1 MTTPTSPAP
10 AQGGSWTQTG
20 PLTFNHVLTTDSV
33 YEKISEVPALTIPY
47 AGVWEIAYNAHTNFA
62 LIASGGLLLIH
73 TALYNNAGIMPGSE
87 AVTGIQSAAGF
98 GFQATAGQTFLYA
111 FAAPDK
117 VMLYGYRNGATAT
130 AGAAISSG
138 DDGRTGI
145 MAHWVSPGF

>member
-10 AQGGSWTQTG
+10 SRGGSWTQTG
-20 PLTFNHVLTTDSV
+20 PLTFNHILTADSV

-62 LIASGGLLLIH
+62 ITASGGLLLIH

-87 AVTGIQSAAGF
+87 AVTGIQTAAGF
-98 GFQATAGQTFLYA
+98 GFQATAGQTFLYT
-111 FAAPDK
+111 FAAPDT
-117 VMLYGYRNGATAT
+117 VMLYAYRNGATAT
-130 AGAAISSG
+130 AAISSG

>member
-10 AQGGSWTQTG
+10 SQGGSWTQTG

-33 YEKISEVPALTIPY
+33 
-47 AGVWEIAYNAHTNFA
+47 
-62 LIASGGLLLIH
+62 
-73 TALYNNAGIMPGSE
+73 
-87 AVTGIQSAAGF
+87 
-98 GFQATAGQTFLYA
+98 TAGQTFLYA

-117 VMLYGYRNGATAT
+117 VMLYAYRNGATAT